1 VNPFDSQKVETAL
14 DHGFGAFTVIGQ
26 ELIAYCRVS
35 TSRQGRSGLGL
46 EAQQAAITRFADG
59 EGCTIRREYI
69 EVETG
74 RGHDALDKR
83 PMLAQAI
90 AEARR
95 IKCSVIVA
103 KLDRL
108 SRDVHFISGLMAS
121 RVRFVVAELG
131 PDVDP
136 FMLHIYAAVAQK
148 EAAMISERTKLALQ
162 VAKARGVRLGS
173 PAIEAVR
180 EAAEAAIR
188 AAADQRA
195 QNVRPVIDAIRAAGV
210 VKVRDIAAAL
220 NARGIATAR
229 GGRWHPSTV
238 QGILART

>member
-1 VNPFDSQKVETAL
+1 M
-14 DHGFGAFTVIGQ
+14 IGQ

-46 EAQQAAITRFADG
+46 EGQQQAITRFAEA
-59 EGCTIRREYI
+59 EGCTIRREFI

-83 PMLAQAI
+83 PTLAQAI

-121 RVRFVVAELG
+121 RVKFVVAELG

-136 FMLHIYAAVAQK
+136 FMLHVYAAVAQK

-173 PAIEAVR
+173 PTIEAVR

-210 VKVRDIAAAL
+210 VKQRDIAAAL

-229 GGRWHPSTV
+229 GGRWHASTV
-238 QGILART
+238 QGVLART